1 MRGFCVANDMY
12 LTEYIIRKLMRS
24 LFRSVEH
31 YRHHPHNECIWDF
44 QG

>member
-1 MRGFCVANDMY
+1 MRGFCVANGMY
-12 LTEYIIRKLMRS
+12 PVRKLMRS

-31 YRHHPHNECIWDF
+31 SRHHPHNESTWDF